1 MIEKQY
7 NIISNTGFA
16 RPARMLVSTSTKYLS
31 NLVLKYEGMSV
42 ELNYSPE
49 TIMDIMSLEIRP
61 GAPFNVRAE
70 GTDELQALQYIEDH
84 FSKMNLIH

>member
-1 MIEKQY
+1 MMEKQY
-7 NIISNTGFA
+7 SIKSSTGFA
-16 RPARMLVSTSTKYLS
+16 RPARILVSVSTIYLS
-31 NLVLKYEGMSV
+31 NLVLEYKGMSV

-61 GAPFNVRAE
+61 GAPFNIRAE

-84 FSKMNLIH
+84 FRKIKLIH